1 MNPLFF
7 FFLSFLF
14 SEPSFYFIDV
24 VNPLT
29 NGAMLLYGET
39 GKEIVYKITPDFIIY
54 IDKQIV
60 TKWKCPIPP

>member
-1 MNPLFF
+1 
-7 FFLSFLF
+7 
-14 SEPSFYFIDV
+14 
-24 VNPLT
+24 
-29 NGAMLLYGET
+29 MLLYGET